1 MSHDT
6 GHVRDFLGGED
17 WLIVNIGGCILENI
31 VSPVSHESGLV
42 DWRGF
47 IVNAAAS
54 ECQETRR
61 CKCLGFVKVY
71 MALNKTGTKDVVV
84 DHVAKLSRQT
94 EKAALVLL
102 VNS

>member
-1 MSHDT
+1 VSHDT
-6 GHVRDFLGGED
+6 SHVRDFLSGED
-17 WLIVNIGGCILENI
+17 WLIVNIGACILENI
-31 VSPVSHESGLV
+31 VGPVSRDSGLV
-42 DWRGF
+42 DWGRF

-61 CKCLGFVKVY
+61 YKCLGFVKVY

-94 EKAALVLL
+94 KKAALVLL
-102 VNS
+102 VNL